1 MSPSAPFMH
10 AITAKVNRMRAPV
23 AALHPLAQFTS
34 ARSCYHLRSLHGR
47 SEDRGCDVG
56 VWPDTV
62 AVSKYMW
69 FAWVSPLLRA
79 LLPRATWMLS
89 YNRCRVFVCCL
100 VSFWQFVFRL
110 STLYAV
116 WIGPKALA
124 LGGRFAAI
132 CKWSYLIHASIF
144 IHFVHSSCCP
154 SCGTAAVYDS
164 GCDRM
169 SGPPGAI

>member
-1 MSPSAPFMH
+1 MALFPLLSLSPLSFSALMSPSAPFMH

-89 YNRCRVFVCCL
+89 YNRCRVFVC
-100 VSFWQFVFRL
+100 WQPALSHFGKFFCGCQLLMPFGSAPQSVGAWRAFR
-110 STLYAV
+110 
-116 WIGPKALA
+116 
-124 LGGRFAAI
+124 
-132 CKWSYLIHASIF
+132 
-144 IHFVHSSCCP
+144 
-154 SCGTAAVYDS
+154 
-164 GCDRM
+164 CDL
-169 SGPPGAI
+169 

>member
-1 MSPSAPFMH
+1 MIGRRVSLPLLPFSAPMSPSAPFMH

-47 SEDRGCDVG
+47 SEDRGGDVG

-100 VSFWQFVFRL
+100 VSFWQFCFRL

-116 WIGPKALA
+116 WIGPPKRWRLE
-124 LGGRFAAI
+124 GVSMRFVNGHI
-132 CKWSYLIHASIF
+132 
-144 IHFVHSSCCP
+144 
-154 SCGTAAVYDS
+154 
-164 GCDRM
+164 
-169 SGPPGAI
+169 